1 MLHLFL
7 FSLLFFRKRRD
18 GLLYWVT
25 MSHRHGT
32 QTQELRLPVVKWK
45 LVLRPFSVLTLL
57 MSTWGKRGKFVFA
70 YEKALDG
77 GHESRLFTSDTIDS
91 ESRRFSRALN
101 HQLPYKLHGAATVSV
116 RTFADKAAIDADVTV
131 VGSGPGG
138 YVAAIKAA
146 QLGFKTVCVEKNATL
161 GGTCLNVGCIPSKA
175 LLNNSYLYHM
185 AHGKDFESRGIEI
198 SGISLNLEKMMAQKS
213 GAVKALTGGIA
224 HLFKQNK
231 VTHVNGFGRLTGKN
245 QVTATAAD
253 GSEQVINTK
262 NILLATGSEVTPFPG
277 IQIDEDT
284 VVSSTGAL
292 SLKRVP
298 EEMIV
303 IGAGVIGVELG
314 SVWQRL
320 GSKVTAVEFLGH
332 VGGVGIDMEISKN
345 FQRILQKQGLKFK
358 LGTKVLGATKRP
370 DGKID
375 VAMEAAAGGKN
386 ETLTCDVLL
395 VCIGRRPFTQNLG
408 LETIG
413 IELDNRGRIP
423 VNGRFQTKVPSVYA
437 IGDVIAGPML
447 AHKAEDEGIIC
458 VEGMAGGAVHIDYNC
473 VPSVIYTHPEV
484 AWVGKSEEQLKDEG
498 VPYKV
503 GKFPFA
509 ANSRAKTNA
518 DTDGLVK
525 ILSHKETDRM
535 LGAHILGSGAGE
547 MINEAALA
555 MEYGASCEDVA
566 RVCHAHPTVSEAFR
580 EANLAASFGKA
591 INF

>member
-1 MLHLFL
+1 MQYQNVPLTCCH
-7 FSLLFFRKRRD
+7 SDK
-18 GLLYWVT
+18 
-25 MSHRHGT
+25 H
-32 QTQELRLPVVKWK
+32 
-45 LVLRPFSVLTLL
+45 VLCSPAV
-57 MSTWGKRGKFVFA
+57 
-70 YEKALDG
+70 
-77 GHESRLFTSDTIDS
+77 
-91 ESRRFSRALN
+91 
-101 HQLPYKLHGAATVSV
+101 
-116 RTFADKAAIDADVTV
+116 DADVTV

-146 QLGFKTVCVEKNATL
+146 QLGFKTVCVEKNPTL

-175 LLNNSYLYHM
+175 LLNNSYLYHQ
-185 AHGKDFESRGIEI
+185 ANGKDFESRGIEI
-198 SGISLNLEKMMAQKS
+198 SGITLNLEKMMSQKS

-231 VTHVNGFGRLTGKN
+231 V
-245 QVTATAAD
+245 
-253 GSEQVINTK
+253 
-262 NILLATGSEVTPFPG
+262 
-277 IQIDEDT
+277 DEET

-292 SLKRVP
+292 DLKKVP
-298 EEMIV
+298 EHLIV

-332 VGGVGIDMEISKN
+332 VGGLGIDMEISKN
-345 FQRILQKQGLKFK
+345 FQRILQKQGIKFK
-358 LGTKVLGATKRP
+358 LGTKVMGATKRP
-370 DGKID
+370 DGQID
-375 VAMEAAAGGKN
+375 VAVEAAAGGKN

-395 VCIGRRPFTQNLG
+395 VCIGRRPFTRNLG
-408 LETIG
+408 LDTVG
-413 IELDNRGRIP
+413 LELDNRGRIP
-423 VNGRFQTKVPSVYA
+423 VNNRFQTKVPSIYA

-473 VPSVIYTHPEV
+473 VPSVVYTHPEV
-484 AWVGKSEEQLKDEG
+484 AWVGKTEEQLKEEG
-498 VPYKV
+498 IPYKV

-525 ILSHKETDRM
+525 ILGHKETDRI

-547 MINEAALA
+547 IINEAALA